1 MTTLADVLL
10 APERRDALIARTAQ
24 WVDEYVGALAG
35 LRGMALRA
43 GLAAA
48 RAVRPDAV
56 ERGVTRLLPEFAAA
70 LEPFWQDFR
79 ASGRASGGRDFGAY
93 LRQHAAPASAAMMAR
108 VDARMAGTSHRAL
121 AAAYR
126 RLRGTLAAELERT
139 LPDVARMLGRTLA

>member
-1 MTTLADVLL
+1 MTTLADLLL

-24 WVDEYVGALAG
+24 WVDTHVGALAG
-35 LRGMALRA
+35 LRGMAMRA

-70 LEPFWQDFR
+70 LEPFWQDF
-79 ASGRASGGRDFGAY
+79 RASGGRDFGAY

-139 LPDVARMLGRTLA
+139 LPDVARMLGRALA